1 MPNSID
7 PGHERSAPAG
17 RRTAPADAVRRIAC
31 RRWLFRALA
40 FVSAAATAVGASA
53 QTSPT
58 DSDQPT
64 PRPAHRPVPVANE
77 SLSMNVSVSGTTSD
91 DRYGDTAVNP
101 RPAAYLDTSLSYH
114 LRGKHT
120 VFDLGGQSSVRRVDQ
135 DVSPTRQMGALDFS
149 AAGQRQQFH
158 TSQNVSYMPSYQFGG
173 LLGTAV
179 PPELDGAA
187 SHGDLAN
194 SPVWGLMLN
203 SNLDWDWTLGPKL
216 AMQASYIVRST
227 RFGVTGLDMT
237 TQAAGGRFTRRLSRY
252 FALQTGYAY
261 RIANSE
267 VAPGELLRV
276 NDINIGIDFSRPLKE
291 RGTIFSFRSGSS
303 VVPSNGGQAFRVT
316 GDMSIVKQMGRTWKA
331 RASVDRSVRLIEG
344 FTDPVLDNSLT
355 GGIGGNLTQHWG
367 VFAAGTLSTGTVG
380 VTTGLAHGYHSWT
393 TPSRMSLMPGR
404 RAVLNAQY
412 LRVGNQFEDGVVLPP
427 QVVAQLRRQGIR
439 IDMTWHFAI
448 FQN

>member
-1 MPNSID
+1 
-7 PGHERSAPAG
+7 
-17 RRTAPADAVRRIAC
+17 
-31 RRWLFRALA
+31 
-40 FVSAAATAVGASA
+40 
-53 QTSPT
+53 
-58 DSDQPT
+58 
-64 PRPAHRPVPVANE
+64 
-77 SLSMNVSVSGTTSD
+77 MNVSVSGTTSD
-91 DRYGDTAVNP
+91 DRYGDTALDP

-120 VFDLGGQSSVRRVDQ
+120 VFDLGGQSSVRRMDQ
-135 DVSPTRQMGALDFS
+135 DVSPMRQMGELDFS
-149 AAGQRQQFH
+149 ATGQRQQFH
-158 TSQNVSYMPSYQFGG
+158 SSQNVSYMPSYQFGG

-194 SPVWGLMLN
+194 SPVWGLMLD
-203 SNLDWDWTLGPKL
+203 SNLDWEWTLSPKL
-216 AMQASYIVRST
+216 AMQASYIIRST
-227 RFGVTGLDMT
+227 RFGANGLDMT
-237 TQAAGGRFTRRLSRY
+237 TQEAGGRLTRRLSRY

-267 VAPGELLRV
+267 VTPGELLRV

-303 VVPSNGGQAFRVT
+303 VVPSNGGQAFRLT

-355 GGIGGNLTQHWG
+355 GGIGGNLMQHWG
-367 VFAAGTLSTGTVG
+367 LFAAGTLSTGSVG
-380 VTTGLAHGYHSWT
+380 VTTGPANGYQSWT
-393 TPSRMSLMPGR
+393 TTSGMSFMLGR

-412 LRVGNQFEDGVVLPP
+412 FRVGNHFEEGVVLPP

-439 IDMTWHFAI
+439 VDMTWHFAI